1 MRKKI
6 LITGANGQLGNE
18 LQKLA
23 TVYSQLQFFPTDI
36 DTLNICDKAEMESFF
51 NKNKID
57 YIVNCAAYTAVD
69 KAEDEIETC
78 YKINRDAVQNLA
90 ESTQK
95 QTRIIHISTDYVFDG
110 TGKTPL
116 KESDKTNP
124 QSVYGKSKLAGEQI
138 LMKIKPESIII
149 RTAWLYSSF
158 GNNFV
163 KTMLRLGK
171 ERSELNVVYDQQ
183 GTPTYAAD
191 LAQAILSVIIRTE
204 ETGNFPAGIYHYSN
218 EGITSWFDFTK
229 KILQLAG
236 ITACTVHPIPA
247 SQYPAK
253 APRPGYSVLDKSK
266 IRETFGIVVPE
277 WEQSLRRCIKSILF
291 CLKNNL

>member
-1 MRKKI
+1 MGKKI
-6 LITGANGQLGNE
+6 LVTGANGQLGNE

-23 TVYSQLQFFPTDI
+23 PAYPQLQFFPTDI
-36 DTLNICDKAEMESFF
+36 DTLNICDKTELASFF
-51 NKNKID
+51 NKNTID
-57 YIVNCAAYTAVD
+57 CVINCAAYTAVD
-69 KAEDEIETC
+69 KAEDETETC

-90 ESTQK
+90 ESTRK

-116 KESDKTNP
+116 KESDRTNP
-124 QSVYGKSKLAGEQI
+124 QSVYGKSKLAGEQM
-138 LMKIKPESIII
+138 LMRIKPESIII

-218 EGITSWFDFTK
+218 EGITTWFDFAK

-236 ITACTVHPIPA
+236 ITTCTVHPIPA
-247 SQYPAK
+247 SRYPAK
-253 APRPGYSVLDKSK
+253 APRPEYSVLDKSK
-266 IRETFGIVVPE
+266 IRETFGIAVPE
-277 WEQSLRRCIKSILF
+277 WEQSLRQFLCSF
-291 CLKNNL
+291 APQNNI

>member
-1 MRKKI
+1 MKRKI

-23 TVYSQLQFFPTDI
+23 PVYPQYEFVPVDI
-36 DTLNICDKAEMESFF
+36 DTFNLCDKAEVRSFF
-51 NKNKID
+51 DGNPMD
-57 YIVNCAAYTAVD
+57 YIINCAAYTAVD

-78 YKINRDAVQNLA
+78 YKVNRDAVQSLA
-90 ESTQK
+90 ELTQK

-110 TGKTPL
+110 TGNTPL

-163 KTMLRLGK
+163 KTMIRLGK

-191 LAQAILSVIIRTE
+191 LAQAILSMITHTE

-218 EGITSWFDFTK
+218 EGVTTWFDFTK

-236 ITACTVHPIPA
+236 ITTCTVHPIPS
-247 SQYPAK
+247 SQYSAK

-266 IRETFGIVVPE
+266 IREALGIVVPE
-277 WEQSLRRCIKSILF
+277 WEESLERCIRLGM
-291 CLKNNL
+291 NT